1 MNAEILKTLRATKL
15 EFGNAN
21 GILFCLHYFTA
32 DVPRKMMVVPGR
44 VKPLDREK
52 EVKHLFNGYV
62 FLKDFFKEICCWYL
76 EFFIN

>member
-1 MNAEILKTLRATKL
+1 
-15 EFGNAN
+15 
-21 GILFCLHYFTA
+21 
-32 DVPRKMMVVPGR
+32 MMVVPGR